1 MEANWCPR
9 RWMQKPVSLPTT
21 STSSSSCTPAQ
32 PEEIFGL
39 PKAESLTRSFFFSLS
54 FYFFLLY
61 FINFSWERDKMR
73 RHFFV
78 VLNRIRKKWKCTPC
92 WSAQHPP
99 ASLAPY
105 THTGKQQLVNQFYP
119 ANPEPIKWK
128 VSSLYR
134 YRSIQRVFPLQSLAR
149 AYKRLSARARVLAS
163 AHDWS
168 AMRNAARNGGGYYTP
183 GHIHACITLKV
194 YPSPLPFLSP
204 PSPPPP

>member
-1 MEANWCPR
+1 MSKTMDAKTCFSPHHFNFFFFLHSRSTGRDFRAAKGGEFDPFLFFFHLVFIFFYC
-9 RWMQKPVSLPTT
+9 
-21 STSSSSCTPAQ
+21 TSSIFLGK
-32 PEEIFGL
+32 EIKCGD
-39 PKAESLTRSFFFSLS
+39 
-54 FYFFLLY
+54 
-61 FINFSWERDKMR
+61 I
-73 RHFFV
+73 FFV